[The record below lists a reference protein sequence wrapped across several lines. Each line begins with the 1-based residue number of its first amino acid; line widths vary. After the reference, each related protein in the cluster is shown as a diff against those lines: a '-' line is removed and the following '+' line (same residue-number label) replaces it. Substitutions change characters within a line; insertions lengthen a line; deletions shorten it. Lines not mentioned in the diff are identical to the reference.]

1 MDRLIY
7 TSMSGAKYLLERQ
20 ATLANNLANAT
31 TTGFRADTV
40 GLRAVP
46 AVSPQAGTRVF
57 TVETTTGADF
67 SQGPTT
73 ATGRTLDVAIQG
85 QGWLTV
91 QAGDGSEAY
100 TRNGSLQLGP
110 DGTLQL
116 PNGLQV
122 QAGLSVQGDGG
133 PISVPPD
140 VTLAI
145 GRDGTVSA
153 IPTGGKSNAVNVLGR
168 IKLVNP
174 EEASLE
180 RGDDGLFR
188 VKGGGEADADANVS
202 VVGGALEGSNVN
214 VVEAMVGMIAAS
226 RQFEMQM
233 KMLSTAEQNEQKAS
247 AVLGA

>member
-20 ATLANNLANAT
+20 ATLANNLANAG

-67 SQGPTT
+67 SQGPMT
-73 ATGRTLDVAIQG
+73 ATGRTLDVAVQG
-85 QGWLTV
+85 QGWLAV
-91 QAGDGSEAY
+91 QTSDGSEAY
-100 TRNGSLQLGP
+100 TRNGALQVGA
-110 DGTLQL
+110 DGVLQL

-122 QAGLSVQGDGG
+122 QGTGG
-133 PISVPPD
+133 PISIPADATSV
-140 VTLAI
+140 LIAA
-145 GRDGTVSA
+145 DGTVSVKA
-153 IPTGGKSNAVNVLGR
+153 ASSKTPTTVGQL
-168 IKLVNP
+168 KLVNP
-174 EEASLE
+174 PISDLTK
-180 RGDDGLFR
+180 GTDGLFR
-188 VKGGGEADADANVS
+188 TQSGAPADADAS
-202 VVGGALEGSNVN
+202 VKVADGTLEGSNVN

-233 KMLSTAEQNEQKAS
+233 KMFSTAEQNEQKAS
-247 AVLGA
+247 SVVGS

>member
-67 SQGPTT
+67 SQGPMS

-85 QGWLTV
+85 QGWLAV
-91 QAGDGSEAY
+91 QAGDGTEAY
-100 TRNGSLQLGP
+100 TRNGSLQIGP

-122 QAGLSVQGDGG
+122 QGTGG
-133 PISVPPD
+133 PISIPAD
-140 VTLAI
+140 AQSILIAS
-145 GRDGTVSA
+145 DGTVSVKA
-153 IPTGGKSNAVNVLGR
+153 ASSKTPTTVGQL
-168 IKLVNP
+168 KLVNP
-174 EEASLE
+174 PAANLAK
-180 RGDDGLFR
+180 GGDGLFR
-188 VKGGGEADADANVS
+188 TQDGAQADADAS
-202 VVGGALEGSNVN
+202 VKVADGTLEGSNVN

-226 RQFEMQM
+226 RQFELQM

>member
-100 TRNGSLQLGP
+100 TRNGSLQVGP

-122 QAGLSVQGDGG
+122 QGTGG
-133 PISVPPD
+133 PISIPADAQSV
-140 VTLAI
+140 LIAA
-145 GRDGTVSA
+145 DGTVSVKA
-153 IPTGGKSNAVNVLGR
+153 ASSKTPTTVGQL
-168 IKLVNP
+168 KLVNP
-174 EEASLE
+174 PISDLAK
-180 RGDDGLFR
+180 GTDGLFR
-188 VKGGGEADADANVS
+188 TQSGAPADADAS
-202 VVGGALEGSNVN
+202 VKVADGTLEGSNVN

>member
-20 ATLANNLANAT
+20 ATLANNLANAG

-67 SQGPTT
+67 SQGPMT
-73 ATGRTLDVAIQG
+73 ATGRTLDVAVQG
-85 QGWLTV
+85 QGWLAV
-91 QAGDGSEAY
+91 QTSDGSEAY
-100 TRNGSLQLGP
+100 TRNGALQVGA
-110 DGTLQL
+110 DGVLQL

-122 QAGLSVQGDGG
+122 QGTGG
-133 PISVPPD
+133 PISIPADATSV
-140 VTLAI
+140 LIAA
-145 GRDGTVSA
+145 DGTVSVKA
-153 IPTGGKSNAVNVLGR
+153 ASSKTPTTVGQL
-168 IKLVNP
+168 KLVNP
-174 EEASLE
+174 PISDLTK
-180 RGDDGLFR
+180 GTDGLFR
-188 VKGGGEADADANVS
+188 TQSGAPADADAS
-202 VVGGALEGSNVN
+202 VKVADGTLEGSNVN

-233 KMLSTAEQNEQKAS
+233 KMLSTAEQDEQKAS
-247 AVLGA
+247 SVVGS

>member
-20 ATLANNLANAT
+20 ATLANNLANAD

-67 SQGPTT
+67 SQGPMT

-85 QGWLTV
+85 EGWLAV
-91 QAGDGSEAY
+91 QTSDGSEAY
-100 TRNGSLQLGP
+100 TRNGALQVGP
-110 DGTLQL
+110 DGVLQL

-122 QAGLSVQGDGG
+122 QGTGG
-133 PISVPPD
+133 PISIPADAQSVLIA
-140 VTLAI
+140 T
-145 GRDGTVSA
+145 DGTVSVKA
-153 IPTGGKSNAVNVLGR
+153 ASSKVPTNVGQL
-168 IKLVNP
+168 KLVNP
-174 EEASLE
+174 PISDLSK
-180 RGDDGLFR
+180 GTDGLFR
-188 VKGGGEADADANVS
+188 TQSGAAADTDASVRVAD
-202 VVGGALEGSNVN
+202 GTLEGSNVN

-226 RQFEMQM
+226 RQFELQM
-233 KMLSTAEQNEQKAS
+233 KILSTAEQNEQKAS
-247 AVLGA
+247 SVVGP